1 MREAGAPIGQSLVLV
16 NGGSQSELRKKLAMK
31 KNGRPRRIAFNKRLK
46 QKQEAKKREA
56 VSPNFSK

>member
-1 MREAGAPIGQSLVLV
+1 MKRLLLPRTRES
-16 NGGSQSELRKKLAMK
+16 SRSELRKKLAMK
-31 KNGRPRRIAFNKRLK
+31 KNGRPRRIASNKRLK